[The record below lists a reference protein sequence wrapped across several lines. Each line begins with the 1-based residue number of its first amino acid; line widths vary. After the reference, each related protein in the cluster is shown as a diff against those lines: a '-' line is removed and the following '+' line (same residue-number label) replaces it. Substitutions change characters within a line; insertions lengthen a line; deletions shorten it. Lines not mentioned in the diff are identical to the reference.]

1 MQTIGGDTATAP
13 PIMLDPI
20 RAPRHR
26 VAKAASQN
34 IASGGGRL
42 LDLLR
47 WLVNELLAQE
57 GEDMISERAK
67 FKEDLLYAT

>member
-1 MQTIGGDTATAP
+1 
-13 PIMLDPI
+13 MLDPI
-20 RAPRHR
+20 RVTPEAPRHR
-26 VAKAASQN
+26 RSQG
-34 IASGGGRL
+34 SHRTLLQEGRL

>member
-1 MQTIGGDTATAP
+1 MRTIGRDTAP
-13 PIMLDPI
+13 PPMRSCWTPSGY
-20 RAPRHR
+20 PRSSETPAEPR
-26 VAKAASQN
+26 QLQE
-34 IASGGGRL
+34 GRL

-47 WLVNELLAQE
+47 WLVNELLARE

>member
-1 MQTIGGDTATAP
+1 MPLGIIAGPHQGY
-13 PIMLDPI
+13 
-20 RAPRHR
+20 PRSSETPAEPR
-26 VAKAASQN
+26 QLQE
-34 IASGGGRL
+34 GRL

-47 WLVNELLAQE
+47 WLVNELLARE